1 MDKVLKN
8 LIKSELCPNGI
19 WQLSDV
25 MKSILRRQI
34 HRLPKNKVSETEA
47 RYPKSPAGMR
57 AFLVKFFTRHYFQ
70 TQNSLFDYMISQDF
84 LDTIRFGH
92 LKILDVGS
100 GLAVSSLAI
109 TDKFSCIL
117 NHLKGLGER
126 PKRNV
131 IKMTC
136 VLNDTSGL
144 CLGTGHHMLADYFR
158 FGRIYDR
165 RIITDRIISI
175 QKAFPAN
182 FRQLRRIKCNIGT
195 YDIIVFSYI
204 ISPLNEDEGFNGLID
219 GLLRTRD
226 FCGHNGRILIL
237 QGRFQKS
244 LLRRI
249 SGAIGTSSYKQEL
262 IQCVYPK
269 RNENETYTYAYYCCL
284 YKPFN
289 QMIVKAG

>member
-34 HRLPKNKVSETEA
+34 HRLPKNIVSETDA
-47 RYPKSPAGMR
+47 RYPKNPAGMR

-70 TQNSLFDYMISQDF
+70 TQNSLFDYMVSQDF
-84 LDTIRFGH
+84 LDAIRFGH
-92 LKILDVGS
+92 LRILDVGS
-100 GLAVSSLAI
+100 GPAVASLAI
-109 TDKFSCIL
+109 TDMLSCIL
-117 NHLKGLGER
+117 KHLEGLGEW
-126 PKRNV
+126 PKRSV
-131 IKMTC
+131 IKVTC

-144 CLGTGHHMLADYFR
+144 CLGSGQHMLTDYFR
-158 FGRIYDR
+158 FGRIHDR

-182 FRQLRRIKCNIGT
+182 FHQLRRIKFNIGV
-195 YDIIVFSYI
+195 YDIIVFSYV
-204 ISPLNEDEGFNGLID
+204 ISPLNEDEGFNDLID

-237 QGRFQKS
+237 QDRFQKS
-244 LLRRI
+244 LLHRI
-249 SGAIGTSSYKQEL
+249 SGAIGTSSNEQEL
-262 IQCVYPK
+262 TQCVYPK
-269 RNENETYTYAYYCCL
+269 RNENETYTYTYYCCL
-284 YKPFN
+284 YTPFN

>member
-1 MDKVLKN
+1 VDKVLKN

-25 MKSILRRQI
+25 MESILKRQI

-47 RYPKSPAGMR
+47 RYPKNPAGMR

-70 TQNSLFDYMISQDF
+70 AQNSLFDYMISQDF
-84 LDTIRFGH
+84 LDAISFGH

-100 GLAVSSLAI
+100 GPAVASLAI
-109 TDKFSCIL
+109 TDMLSCTIS
-117 NHLKGLGER
+117 HLEKLGEW
-126 PKRNV
+126 PNHNV
-131 IKMTC
+131 IKITY

-144 CLGTGHHMLADYFR
+144 CLGTGQHMLTDYFC
-158 FGRIYDR
+158 FGRINDR

-182 FRQLRRIKCNIGT
+182 LHQLRRIKYNIGT
-195 YDIIVFSYI
+195 YDLIVFSYV
-204 ISPLNEDEGFNGLID
+204 ISPLNEDEGFKGLID
-219 GLLRTRD
+219 GLLKTREL
-226 FCGHNGRILIL
+226 CSHNGRILIL
-237 QGRFQKS
+237 QDRFQKS

-249 SGAIGTSSYKQEL
+249 SEAIGTSSNKHEL
-262 IQCVYPK
+262 TQCVYPK
-269 RNENETYTYAYYCCL
+269 RNENEAYTYTYYCCL
-284 YKPFN
+284 YKPFD